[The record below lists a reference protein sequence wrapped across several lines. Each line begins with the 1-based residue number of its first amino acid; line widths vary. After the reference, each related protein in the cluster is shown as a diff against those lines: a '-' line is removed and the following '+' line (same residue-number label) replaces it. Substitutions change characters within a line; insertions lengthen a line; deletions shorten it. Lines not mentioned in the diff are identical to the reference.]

1 MTRLAVP
8 LSLATCHL
16 SLARRNRRAFSLV
29 ELLIAIGII
38 LALLAAFGAAL
49 TGRGSEGAALLS
61 AQNTIQSLVG
71 STRAQ
76 AALHQTTARLLVYA
90 APPPAGDAD
99 KYLHYLQVV
108 REEPFG
114 SGTWTASGPAVTL
127 PAGIFIVPP
136 ANVQTTGGIA
146 WNTNTISGPI
156 SLFVS
161 RTAIAMTVDQ
171 QPFGGTT
178 GRLAYYIE
186 FTSDGRPTPSFVGAT
201 SPPKLAVATAT
212 PSITAAPAFNNTSAV
227 RGLLLR
233 ASGAITRVN
242 DANSF

>member
-1 MTRLAVP
+1 MMRTGKGF
-8 LSLATCHL
+8 LSQL
-16 SLARRNRRAFSLV
+16 SALNSQPERASRAFSLV
-29 ELLIAIGII
+29 ELLVAIGII
-38 LALLAAFGAAL
+38 LALLAAFGIAL

-76 AALHQTTARLLVYA
+76 AALHQTTARLLIYA

-99 KYLHYLQVV
+99 KYLHFIQVV

-127 PAGIFIVPP
+127 PTGVFIVPP

-178 GRLAYYIE
+178 GRLAFYLE
-186 FTSDGRPTPSFVGAT
+186 FTPDGRPTPSFAT
-201 SPPKLAVATAT
+201 TPPKLAVATAT